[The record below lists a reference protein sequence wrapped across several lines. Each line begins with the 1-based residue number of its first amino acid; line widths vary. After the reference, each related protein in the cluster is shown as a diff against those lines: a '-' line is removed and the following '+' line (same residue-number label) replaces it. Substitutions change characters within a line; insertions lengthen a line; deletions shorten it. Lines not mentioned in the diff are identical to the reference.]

1 MMNVNVCRHDAS
13 TPVAALCEACQRQ
26 RNTFRNRPSVRRSR
40 PPAQRAGTVTIQPKF
55 TRGILRLT
63 DQLTA
68 ALNANDP
75 VATAR
80 TARRLLAALRHPLA
94 LAREELVEE
103 DRPPF
108 RRSRRN

>member
-1 MMNVNVCRHDAS
+1 MRRVNGNGIRFA
-13 TPVAALCEACQRQ
+13 T
-26 RNTFRNRPSVRRSR
+26 VRRFAGPVR
-40 PPAQRAGTVTIQPKF
+40 PLSTRETVTIQPKF

-63 DQLTA
+63 DQLAA
-68 ALNANDP
+68 ALNADDP

-103 DRPPF
+103 DRPAF
-108 RRSRRN
+108 RRSRRT